1 LRDQLPATFEPS
13 KLIVARPVTPAFGN
27 AGSNR
32 AEEHIMNGSYRVDDE
47 FSAGRGLPRIEFE
60 EIEDFAGDTS
70 ELLSAIEAHGVL
82 SVDYGAVD
90 GE

>member
-1 LRDQLPATFEPS
+1 LRDQRPATFEPS
-13 KLIVARPVTPAFGN
+13 KRVVAQAVTTAFGN
-27 AGSNR
+27 AGSKR
-32 AEEHIMNGSYRVDDE
+32 AEEHIMNGSYGMDDE
-47 FSAGRGLPRIEFE
+47 ASAGRGLPGIEFE